1 MNYFFLGAVVLLAA
15 AIPVLCL
22 AVAGKNVTMSVTII
36 DPHNCYT
43 KIIATPEKVATTGNF
58 VGTLNR
64 QVDGKLFFMQTG
76 ANWTN
81 ASMTYEAV
89 EKSLPTIGATEYYNH
104 SGICGQTGDMVYK
117 TKKHLAKRIS
127 NVALNGVVNLDF
139 TQGDTY
145 CLKAGDINA
154 DYGDNKINSLDMS
167 ILVNDWNEGDVRA
180 DLNSDVK
187 VNSLDSS
194 ILLANFNLSGD

>member
-1 MNYFFLGAVVLLAA
+1 MNYFFLGAAVLLAA

-22 AVAGKNVTMSVTII
+22 SAAGKNVTMSVTII
-36 DPHNCYT
+36 DPHNCYA
-43 KIIATPEKVATTGNF
+43 KIIAAPEKVATTGGF

-64 QVDGKLFFMQTG
+64 QVDGKLFFLQSG

-81 ASMTYEAV
+81 TNLTYEAM
-89 EKSLPTIGATEYYNH
+89 EKSVNA
-104 SGICGQTGDMVYK
+104 SGVTDYEHITGVCGNTGDMVYK
-117 TKKHLAKRIS
+117 TKKHLSKRIQ
-127 NVALNGVVNLDF
+127 NVTLNSVVDLDF
-139 TQGDTY
+139 TQGGTY

-180 DLNSDVK
+180 DLNNDVK